1 MDFRRDKE
9 VLQSEDTGKGSGEG
23 VCEQRRLLL
32 FKNTVLSAAA
42 AKRIITA
49 LMITDFLFNK
59 AILKCLSLYCQQLQF
74 QYGPPGGS
82 TSPGL
87 VPPAEFSNVH
97 LFSVLVFICFTLN
110 QLWLL

>member
-49 LMITDFLFNK
+49 LMI
-59 AILKCLSLYCQQLQF
+59 
-74 QYGPPGGS
+74 
-82 TSPGL
+82 
-87 VPPAEFSNVH
+87 
-97 LFSVLVFICFTLN
+97 
-110 QLWLL
+110 